1 MMKKKGYKMG
11 GKTKKGFKMGGRMK
25 KGYKKGGKTSFPDLT
40 GDGKVTQ
47 ADILKGRGVGK
58 KKGGSIKKM
67 KKGGSIKKFKKG
79 EVVDRPKVTPPTGD
93 TPPMTKERLLEEQ
106 KNRNKNMSPRKKPEG
121 LKPNTPMRPKA
132 KPKSDTPGSAS
143 PRQFQPPKGK
153 NTENKRGFTPGEQTP
168 PNRKEP
174 GGKFLPPNI
183 VGRSKKPEIGTIK
196 MRGGGMAK
204 KGFAA
209 GGRTKGGAKG
219 GVKGGKSK
227 VRGAGIARKGVRP
240 TKMR

>member
-58 KKGGSIKKM
+58 KKGGA
-67 KKGGSIKKFKKG
+67 IKKFKKG
-79 EVVDRPKVTPPTGD
+79 KVVKDPTVVPPKGDRS
-93 TPPMTKERLLEEQ
+93 PMTKEKLLEQE
-106 KNRNKNMSPRKKPEG
+106 KNRNKPKS
-121 LKPNTPMRPKA
+121 NTVIESLRPK
-132 KPKSDTPGSAS
+132 KRPGSGKPGSAS
-143 PRQFQPPKGK
+143 PRQFQPPMGK
-153 NTENKRGFTPGEQTP
+153 
-168 PNRKEP
+168 KEP
-174 GGKFLPPNI
+174 GGTFLPPDI
-183 VGRSKKPEIGTIK
+183 VGRSKKPELGIMK

-240 TKMR
+240 AKMR

>member
-1 MMKKKGYKMG
+1 M
-11 GKTKKGFKMGGRMK
+11 R
-25 KGYKKGGKTSFPDLT
+25 
-40 GDGKVTQ
+40 
-47 ADILKGRGVGK
+47 
-58 KKGGSIKKM
+58 
-67 KKGGSIKKFKKG
+67 
-79 EVVDRPKVTPPTGD
+79 
-93 TPPMTKERLLEEQ
+93 
-106 KNRNKNMSPRKKPEG
+106 PRKKPEG

-143 PRQFQPPKGK
+143 PRQFQPPMGK
-153 NTENKRGFTPGEQTP
+153 KETQNKRGFTPGEQTP

-174 GGKFLPPNI
+174 GGTFLPPNI
-183 VGRSKKPEIGTIK
+183 VGRSKKPELGIMK

-240 TKMR
+240 AKMR

>member
-58 KKGGSIKKM
+58 KKGGA
-67 KKGGSIKKFKKG
+67 IKKFKKG
-79 EVVDRPKVTPPTGD
+79 KVVKDPTVVPPKGDRS
-93 TPPMTKERLLEEQ
+93 PMTKEKLLEQE
-106 KNRNKNMSPRKKPEG
+106 KNRNKPKS
-121 LKPNTPMRPKA
+121 NTVIESLRPK
-132 KPKSDTPGSAS
+132 KRPGSGKPGSAS
-143 PRQFQPPKGK
+143 PRQFQPPMGK
-153 NTENKRGFTPGEQTP
+153 KETQNKRGFTPGEQTP

-174 GGKFLPPNI
+174 GGTFLPPDI
-183 VGRSKKPEIGTIK
+183 VGRSKKPELGIMK

-240 TKMR
+240 AKMR